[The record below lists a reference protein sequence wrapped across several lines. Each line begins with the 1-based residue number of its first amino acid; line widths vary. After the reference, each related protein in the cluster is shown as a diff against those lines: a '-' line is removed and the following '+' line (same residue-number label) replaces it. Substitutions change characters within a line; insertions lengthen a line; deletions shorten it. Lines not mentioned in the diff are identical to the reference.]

1 MKTKKRLTGTYFTYF
16 NSGAYFD
23 IQSIEYQNI
32 QTKKNL
38 GHLYLVEN
46 WHSIVSLD
54 SLLYTM
60 FLKSD
65 KYFHEIPLNEFMTR
79 ILHKKLMHLCVYNL
93 RPSLFPSWGGRARFL
108 SSECKTGQ
116 ADFTDWISFLPTNFI
131 EETSPNPDDLNA
143 NTSSFSFRSKSK
155 CFNIANR
162 K

>member
-1 MKTKKRLTGTYFTYF
+1 MKTKKRLTGAYFTYF

-79 ILHKKLMHLCVYNL
+79 ILHKKLMHLCLQFTPFIIPLL
-93 RPSLFPSWGGRARFL
+93 RR
-108 SSECKTGQ
+108 
-116 ADFTDWISFLPTNFI
+116 
-131 EETSPNPDDLNA
+131 
-143 NTSSFSFRSKSK
+143 
-155 CFNIANR
+155 
-162 K
+162 